1 MKKGILLNSQISAVV
16 ADMGHWDTLGIGD
29 LGMPVPKGTQKID
42 LSVNMGTPDLITVL
56 KTTLSE
62 LKIQRIFLASEMKTE
77 NSKQL
82 TAIMEAVG
90 NVQIVFIPQMELQDK
105 IASTKA
111 FVRTGEASHYSNV
124 ILESGV
130 TF

>member
-16 ADMGHWDTLGIGD
+16 ADMGHWDTLGVGD
-29 LGMPVPKGTQKID
+29 LGMPVPKETKKID
-42 LSVNMGTPDLITVL
+42 LSVKMGTPDLITVL

-62 LKIQRIFLASEMKTE
+62 LKIQRVFLASEMKTE
-77 NSKQL
+77 NPKQL

-90 NVQIVFIPQMELQDK
+90 NVQIVFIPQMELQNK
-105 IASTKA
+105 VASTKA

>member
-42 LSVNMGTPDLITVL
+42 LSVKMGTPDLITVL

-111 FVRTGEASHYSNV
+111 FVRTGEASHDSNV

>member
-1 MKKGILLNSQISAVV
+1 MKKGVLLNSQISAVV

-29 LGMPVPKGTQKID
+29 LGMPVPKGTKKID
-42 LSVNMGTPDLITVL
+42 LSVKMGTPDLITVL
-56 KTTLSE
+56 RTTLTE
-62 LKIQRIFLASEMKTE
+62 LEIQRVFLASEMKTE
-77 NSKQL
+77 NPKQL
-82 TAIMEAVG
+82 ASIKKTVG
-90 NVQIVFIPQMELQDK
+90 DVPIVFIPQMELQDK
-105 IASTKA
+105 VANTKA